1 MKSQCPITI
10 YIMGLGI
17 DETYM
22 KKYKSLTVPSRTKY
36 VFYDQSKEISH
47 YDQYIENYGENVNLV
62 GFSMGCIVCLH
73 LLEKYEFLIDNII
86 LIGLPSSFHE
96 TFDINS
102 HFFDHDSKSQQ
113 LYSPL
118 KYNVKNTLL
127 FNTLFRLS
135 KVLEFLPFGTFLS
148 KRIYRMFNPDTPS
161 VVVDTICR
169 TPLHKTVV
177 QVNKHLMNSN
187 MLSMIRKCKKTIHYV
202 VGRDDEFAF
211 VSNILSEHT
220 NNSVLHVCNECNHH
234 VFYHEPNY
242 LHLRISAILCD
253 SVV

>member
-36 VFYDQSKEISH
+36 VFYDQAKEISH
-47 YDQYIENYGENVNLV
+47 YDQYIENYGEKVNLV

-73 LLEKYEFLIDNII
+73 LLEKFEFLIDNII
-86 LIGLPSSFHE
+86 LIGSPSSFYE

-102 HFFDHDSKSQQ
+102 RVFDHDSKAQH

-118 KYNVKNTLL
+118 KYNVKKTLVFNSL
-127 FNTLFRLS
+127 FCLS
-135 KVLEFLPFGTFLS
+135 KILDFLPFGTFWS
-148 KRIYRMFNPDTPS
+148 KRIYRMFNPDTPN
-161 VVVDTICR
+161 VVVDSICR
-169 TPLHKTVV
+169 TPLHKSVV

-211 VSNILSEHT
+211 VSIILSEHT
-220 NNSVLHVCNECNHH
+220 KNSVLHICNECNHH
-234 VFYHEPNY
+234 VFYHEPKY